1 MIWMIFI
8 KTLKIRTQ
16 IKNVKIFI
24 VFNHMTADI
33 PSNKK
38 INAAVTEL
46 FVNGRKLKFLL
57 FLLHNLIL
65 LFQKILE

>member
-1 MIWMIFI
+1 
-8 KTLKIRTQ
+8 
-16 IKNVKIFI
+16 
-24 VFNHMTADI
+24 MTADI

-46 FVNGRKLKFLL
+46 FVSGRKLKFLL